1 MQIIKLLKTN
11 ENKFEV
17 ILLNKDLIELCD
29 KETFQDMYTLN
40 FYLQSMQKKLNF
52 YECLV
57 IIHDKY
63 NNNVE
68 LIKNNGEIFIIQN
81 PPSAKEEL
89 IELIE
94 KMNDTLN
101 LNSIAKNKKNYT
113 QYFYKETFNLTRFY
127 KPYYTSI
134 LGNYVDIINDINGDF
149 DEEYLASYN
158 YKYQNNENHPIEWL
172 PIYPYYAFYKEGSID
187 YEYYP
192 KGLKDNP
199 NIHWK
204 NYDSE

>member
-11 ENKFEV
+11 ENKYEV

-68 LIKNNGEIFIIQN
+68 LIKNNGEIFI
-81 PPSAKEEL
+81 E
-89 IELIE
+89 
-94 KMNDTLN
+94 
-101 LNSIAKNKKNYT
+101 
-113 QYFYKETFNLTRFY
+113 
-127 KPYYTSI
+127 
-134 LGNYVDIINDINGDF
+134 
-149 DEEYLASYN
+149 
-158 YKYQNNENHPIEWL
+158 
-172 PIYPYYAFYKEGSID
+172 
-187 YEYYP
+187 
-192 KGLKDNP
+192 
-199 NIHWK
+199 
-204 NYDSE
+204 

>member
-1 MQIIKLLKTN
+1 MKLTKRLKILLLVL
-11 ENKFEV
+11 V
-17 ILLNKDLIELCD
+17 ILSSP
-29 KETFQDMYTLN
+29 FV
-40 FYLQSMQKKLNF
+40 FYKLQGTRIHWLKLEAKKIG
-52 YECLV
+52 E
-57 IIHDKY
+57 
-63 NNNVE
+63 
-68 LIKNNGEIFIIQN
+68 NNGEIFIIQN